1 MKTLL
6 FMTLSGSLLSLL
18 LLALRYKALKKMPS
32 TVYYYAWLLV
42 LLRFAIP
49 FPGLIPAAVR
59 AKTHEVHNRT
69 VFVSNVRRTNNDLTR
84 NTVSSE
90 KEKTSFIPSKTAQAD
105 MGDDA
110 PAQEIISEKTP
121 VRRIHWI
128 APGFWIMFWAF
139 GTILSMALT
148 MLAYLRFILHIR
160 HSLHRIDSHT
170 RELYDSIPG
179 RKPALFYSDQ
189 VHTPMMFGV
198 FSPKIVLPERACDE
212 EMLHNILR
220 HELMHYR
227 RFDTLYKWF
236 AVTVLSAHWFNPLSM
251 IARRELN
258 RACELSCDEMLLRSM
273 SLREKRSYGNTLLSM
288 AASALPAGVVATT
301 FATQKRDLKE
311 RLVQIM
317 NYKKSGTRIVTAAL
331 AVLLLSGCCMAAG
344 LKTEAESPD
353 DISPDAG
360 SVTTVSNV
368 DEFLAAI
375 APDTTIILKDGEYDL
390 STAANYCAE
399 SDNPYY
405 AWEEVWDDEG
415 RTHAELVISGAD
427 GLTIEG
433 EGMDQTVIRA
443 VPRYANVIRFA
454 GCSDLTVRK
463 LTAGHTE
470 APGLCAGGVL
480 MIESCSNVS
489 VADCGLYGCGTV
501 GVDGWYTN
509 NLSVTGCKI
518 YECSCEAVNL
528 FYCRDARVEQCS
540 VYRHGIRDGQDP
552 AMAVFNIN
560 SSDDILIHDNDVYEN
575 NAQYLLS
582 QSYTRNA
589 VFLSNKIHDNRFEY
603 SVFLFDQY
611 GAAVDGCA
619 FTDNDTFG
627 SFVQGSGA
635 FAYDVSGNLLEE
647 SDLASMTFREID
659 PETTAVSSP
668 VSSAVDVEPGGS
680 IEVTTIDEF
689 LAAIGPDR
697 TIILDGKEFDLSA
710 ASNYGTVGG
719 EYYYWEDCY
728 DGPQLVIENVSG
740 LEIRAKT
747 DDPKATTL
755 SAVPR
760 YANVLTFRNCDG
772 LQVAGFT
779 AGHTKEQGSCS
790 GGVLGFSNCS
800 NVRTE
805 NMRLYGCGILGIQTS
820 NCSDITVL
828 HTEIYECSYGGAEF
842 IYTSG
847 IKFDDCDIH
856 DVPSPALSF
865 TGCTQIS
872 WNNES
877 VSDLDGTYDVG
888 TDGSLQLLQH
898 TQETFG
904 FTGRVEDLVNPFA
917 AQPVHYHQDG
927 TQQAVFADSVRKA
940 FADKDWETLAD
951 KMLYPVQI
959 FTPEYSFSVQTRE
972 EFTDSLGESGY
983 MLDEYC
989 AQIASADIT
998 EYGACAY
1005 GETTCDHLIAFTC
1018 YGSEDEPHITAISL
1032 GTPFYPGW
1040 G

>member
-59 AKTHEVHNRT
+59 AKTHEVHTRT

-128 APGFWIMFWAF
+128 APGFWIMLWAF

-528 FYCRDARVEQCS
+528 FYCRDAMVEQCS

-719 EYYYWEDCY
+719 EY
-728 DGPQLVIENVSG
+728 
-740 LEIRAKT
+740 
-747 DDPKATTL
+747 
-755 SAVPR
+755 
-760 YANVLTFRNCDG
+760 
-772 LQVAGFT
+772 
-779 AGHTKEQGSCS
+779 
-790 GGVLGFSNCS
+790 
-800 NVRTE
+800 
-805 NMRLYGCGILGIQTS
+805 
-820 NCSDITVL
+820 
-828 HTEIYECSYGGAEF
+828 
-842 IYTSG
+842 
-847 IKFDDCDIH
+847 
-856 DVPSPALSF
+856 
-865 TGCTQIS
+865 
-872 WNNES
+872 
-877 VSDLDGTYDVG
+877 
-888 TDGSLQLLQH
+888 
-898 TQETFG
+898 
-904 FTGRVEDLVNPFA
+904 
-917 AQPVHYHQDG
+917 
-927 TQQAVFADSVRKA
+927 
-940 FADKDWETLAD
+940 
-951 KMLYPVQI
+951 
-959 FTPEYSFSVQTRE
+959 
-972 EFTDSLGESGY
+972 
-983 MLDEYC
+983 
-989 AQIASADIT
+989 
-998 EYGACAY
+998 
-1005 GETTCDHLIAFTC
+1005 
-1018 YGSEDEPHITAISL
+1018 
-1032 GTPFYPGW
+1032 
-1040 G
+1040 